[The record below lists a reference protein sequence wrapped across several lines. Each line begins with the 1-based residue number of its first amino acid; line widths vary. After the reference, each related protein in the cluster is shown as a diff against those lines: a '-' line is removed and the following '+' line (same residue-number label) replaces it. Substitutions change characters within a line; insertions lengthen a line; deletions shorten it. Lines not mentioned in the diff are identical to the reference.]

1 MFAKDGAELIKIC
14 NENNWSLVDFAVN
27 YEISNNKST
36 REDVIENMQKV
47 LDVMKY
53 DVTVGV
59 DKEIICLSGLT
70 GGNAYKVGKYLQK
83 GDTLCGDTIV
93 TAIARAISCSELNAT
108 MGKIVACPTAGSC
121 GILPAVI
128 TTVGDK
134 LNLTDKQ
141 MVEGLLAASA
151 VGMIIG
157 QNATFAGAEG
167 GCQAE
172 CGAAAAMASAAT
184 VFLMGGTI
192 EMSLDAAAIV
202 IKNILGLVCDPVA
215 GVVEIPCV
223 KRNFAGAVSALSTA
237 DLVMAGVVSYIPFD
251 EVVETMFK
259 VGKSLPESLR
269 ETAQGGLAITK
280 TGLAFKE
287 KVFGNKDNK

>member
-1 MFAKDGAELIKIC
+1 MFAKNGVELLEIC
-14 NENNWSLVDFAVN
+14 AKNNWSLADFAIN
-27 YEISNNKST
+27 YEIANNKVS
-36 REDVIENMQKV
+36 REDVIENMRKV
-47 LDVMKY
+47 LEVMKES
-53 DVTVGV
+53 VVVGV
-59 DKEIICLSGLT
+59 EKEIICLSGLT
-70 GGNAYKVGKYLQK
+70 GGNAYKVGKYLEK
-83 GDTLCGDTIV
+83 GNTLCGDTIV
-93 TAIARAISCSELNAT
+93 KAIARAMSCSELNAT

-128 TTVGDK
+128 TTVGEK
-134 LNLTDKQ
+134 LNLTDEQ
-141 MVEGLLAASA
+141 MIEGLLVSSA

-172 CGAAAAMASAAT
+172 CGAASAMASATT
-184 VFLMGGTI
+184 VFLMGGTN
-192 EMSLDAAAIV
+192 EMCLNAAAIV
-202 IKNILGLVCDPVA
+202 IKNVLGLVCDPVA

-259 VGKSLPESLR
+259 VGKALPESLR
-269 ETAQGGLAITK
+269 ETAEGGLAITK
-280 TGLAFKE
+280 TGLEFKK
-287 KVFGNKDNK
+287 KVFGK